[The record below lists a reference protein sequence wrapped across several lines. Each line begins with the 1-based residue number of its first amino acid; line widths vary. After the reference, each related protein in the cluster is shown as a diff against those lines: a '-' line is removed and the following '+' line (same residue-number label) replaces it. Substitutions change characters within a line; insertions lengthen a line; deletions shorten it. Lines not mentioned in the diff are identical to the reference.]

1 MQMLQPPVQSFPQG
15 STMVTELP
23 PNWTTPAQP
32 LLQQSHLYDIQSL
45 WTSDSSPMIPP
56 ANVIN
61 MTPSTANIQRG
72 MTVPGGMLDQGGM
85 PSQPKSLR
93 WDKLTKVI
101 YIRT

>member
-1 MQMLQPPVQSFPQG
+1 MQMLQPPVESFPQG

-32 LLQQSHLYDIQSL
+32 LLRQSHLYDIQSL
-45 WTSDSSPMIPP
+45 WTGDSSPMIPP

-61 MTPSTANIQRG
+61 MTPSTANLQGG

-101 YIRT
+101 YILT